1 MYSIKS
7 KFIKIIV
14 CIYDSPS
21 NSAGHKGLPDFGHG
35 ALPVGIPVALVRG
48 VEGVLRED
56 GVLVTGVPVPV
67 TIGGSEVLVTWFI
80 LTN

>member
-7 KFIKIIV
+7 KFIKYIF

-35 ALPVGIPVALVRG
+35 ALPVALVRG

-56 GVLVTGVPVPV
+56 GVPVPV